1 MSATVNVNKEL
12 NTTGVACAMCAASVP
27 VPLTLKLYA
36 CARLLCTVTVKG
48 APATVGVTEAG
59 VTVHVGGA
67 PVPQLRF
74 TALAYPFSALRVPV
88 KVPGWFTVADN
99 GELLI
104 VSV

>member
-1 MSATVNVNKEL
+1 MSATVNVNREL
-12 NTTGVACAMCAASVP
+12 NTTGVACAMCAASAP

-36 CARLLCTVTVKG
+36 CARLLCTVTVKD
-48 APATVGVTEAG
+48 APAIVGVTEAG

-74 TALAYPFSALRVPV
+74 TALAYPFRAVRVPV
-88 KVPGWFTVADN
+88 NVPEVFTVADT
-99 GELLI
+99 GELLM

>member
-1 MSATVNVNKEL
+1 MVNVNSEL
-12 NTTGVACAMCAASVP
+12 NTAGVACATCAASVP

-59 VTVHVGGA
+59 DTVHVGGA
-67 PVPQLRF
+67 LVPQLRF
-74 TALAYPFSALRVPV
+74 TALAYPFRALRVPLN
-88 KVPGWFTVADN
+88 VPDVFTVADN
-99 GELLI
+99 GELLM